1 MYTYLWIIVLIAAIV
16 LEFIT
21 ASSLVS
27 LWFACG
33 AIVSLILSSLKIP
46 FIYQAITFFIIS
58 LSSLLIIRPMIIDN
72 KRGNTIATNMDR
84 FIGKH
89 TRLKKSITEDSW
101 GEVRIDG
108 ITWNVASIDE
118 KAIEKNSLVEV
129 IAIEGSKLI
138 VKQIKEDI

>member
-1 MYTYLWIIVLIAAIV
+1 MYTYLWIIVLIVAMV
-16 LEFIT
+16 LEFVTI
-21 ASSLVS
+21 SSLVS

-33 AIVSLILSSLKIP
+33 AIVSLILSNFKVP
-46 FIYQAITFFIIS
+46 FIYQTIAFFVIS
-58 LSSLLIIRPMIIDN
+58 LSALLVIRPMIINN

-89 TRLKKSITEDSW
+89 TRLKKSITEDTW
-101 GEVRIDG
+101 GEVKIDG
-108 ITWNVASIDE
+108 ITWNTASIDGKE
-118 KAIEKNSLVEV
+118 IKKDSLVEV